1 MLFELGYMPLIT
13 KATHIT
19 YHSKTLIDHI
29 YTNTPEK
36 LIKSGI
42 CLADITDHLPCFCT
56 FSTKIT
62 ICNDQYYFR
71 DFSTFKNNEFIADL
85 NKINFMSFVNSDIN
99 KSMNNIVKTLQY
111 LSDKH
116 APIKKASQSKK
127 KQLSKPWITKAILT
141 SIKKRHKLF
150 KTHFLSNNPDKIK
163 EYKIY
168 NNKLNKLKSQAKKNY
183 FDH

>member
-13 KATHIT
+13 KATRIT

-56 FSTKIT
+56 FSSAIT
-62 ICNDQYYFR
+62 FYNQQHYFR
-71 DFSTFKNNEFIADL
+71 DFSTFRNNEFTAGL
-85 NKINFMSFVNSDIN
+85 KKMSFVNSVIN
-99 KSMNNIVKTLQY
+99 KSMNNIIKALQS

-116 APIKKASQSKK
+116 APIKKVSQSKK
-127 KQLSKPWITKAILT
+127 KTT
-141 SIKKRHKLF
+141 
-150 KTHFLSNNPDKIK
+150 
-163 EYKIY
+163 E
-168 NNKLNKLKSQAKKNY
+168 QAMDNESYTY
-183 FDH
+183 FN